1 MPRHRP
7 PTLREAQQ
15 DDIERGWEL
24 AADELRPWDVK
35 LARKARHWT
44 RIIAAVTGLITVAG
58 GAVGTAKGYAVKLWR
73 VINRSALAPVEPP
86 AHNPDLASTTVDRV
100 PEPKPP
106 KP

>member
-1 MPRHRP
+1 M
-7 PTLREAQQ
+7 
-15 DDIERGWEL
+15 

-35 LARKARHWT
+35 LARKAKRWT

-73 VINRSALAPVEPP
+73 VIHRGTLAPAEPP
-86 AHNPDLASTTVDRV
+86 AHNPDLASTAVDRV
-100 PEPKPP
+100 PEPP